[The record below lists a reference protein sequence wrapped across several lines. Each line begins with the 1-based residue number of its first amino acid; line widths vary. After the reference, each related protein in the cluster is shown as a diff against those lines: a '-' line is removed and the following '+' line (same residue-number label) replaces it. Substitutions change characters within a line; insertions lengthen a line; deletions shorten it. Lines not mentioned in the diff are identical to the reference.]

1 MKDRMTLGRE
11 ADVAESAALTLADC
25 RATERIFDALEW
37 ERDEKHRK
45 GLIDNAVRRLAKKDR
60 PFARSVLKGR
70 RWDELGVSKQAFYC
84 KLKKVCDLLETPV
97 NRGRKRL
104 LGMGGENIL
113 G

>member
-1 MKDRMTLGRE
+1 MKDRMTLGHD
-11 ADVAESAALTLADC
+11 ADVAESAALTLTDC

-70 RWDELGVSKQAFYC
+70 RWDELGISKQAFYC

-104 LGMGGENIL
+104 LDKGGERVS

>member
-1 MKDRMTLGRE
+1 MKDRMTLGHE
-11 ADVAESAALTLADC
+11 ADVAETAALTLADNC
-25 RATERIFDALEW
+25 ATERIFAALDW
-37 ERDEKHRK
+37 EREEKSRK
-45 GLIDNAVRRLAKKDR
+45 GQINNAIRRLAKKDR

-70 RWDELGVSKQAFYC
+70 RWGELGISKQAFYC

>member
-1 MKDRMTLGRE
+1 MKDRMVLGRD
-11 ADVAESAALTLADC
+11 ADVAETAALTLADH
-25 RATERIFDALEW
+25 RATERIVDALDW
-37 ERDEKHRK
+37 EREEKSRK
-45 GLIDNAVRRLAKKDR
+45 GQINNAIRRLAKKDR

-70 RWDELGVSKQAFYC
+70 RWEEMGISKQAFYC

>member
-1 MKDRMTLGRE
+1 MKDRMILGHD

-25 RATERIFDALEW
+25 RATERIYDALEW

-70 RWDELGVSKQAFYC
+70 RWDELGISKQAFYC

-104 LGMGGENIL
+104 LDKGGERVS

>member
-1 MKDRMTLGRE
+1 MKDRMILGHD

-70 RWDELGVSKQAFYC
+70 RWDELGISKQAFYC

-104 LGMGGENIL
+104 LDKGGERVS

>member
-1 MKDRMTLGRE
+1 MKDRMILGHD

-25 RATERIFDALEW
+25 RATERIYDAIEW

-70 RWDELGVSKQAFYC
+70 RWDELGISKQAFYC

-104 LGMGGENIL
+104 LDKGGERVS

>member
-1 MKDRMTLGRE
+1 MKDRMILGHE
-11 ADVAESAALTLADC
+11 AGVAESAALTLADC
-25 RATERIFDALEW
+25 RATERIYDALEW

-70 RWDELGVSKQAFYC
+70 RWDELGISKQAFYC

-104 LGMGGENIL
+104 LDKGGERVS